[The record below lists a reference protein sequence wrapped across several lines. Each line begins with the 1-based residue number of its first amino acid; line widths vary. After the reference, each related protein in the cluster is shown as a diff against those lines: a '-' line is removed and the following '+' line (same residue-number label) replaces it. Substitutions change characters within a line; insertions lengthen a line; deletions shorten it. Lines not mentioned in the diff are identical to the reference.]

1 MSDPD
6 ETPRRPP
13 RKLDSARAVARLLD
27 RSMRIPGTSLRFGL
41 DPILGLIPGIGDA
54 AGALASGYILYVA
67 WLNGVPGSM
76 IGRMMLNIGVDS
88 LMGAIP
94 VIGDLFDAGWQANA
108 RNVALLE
115 SWLDQDGAQRHH
127 SVAILVGGILGLL
140 ALLAGVAWVLWT
152 ILGAVLQA
160 ATSGGAG
167 SF

>member
-1 MSDPD
+1 MSEHD
-6 ETPRRPP
+6 ETPRRAP
-13 RKLDSARAVARLLD
+13 RNLDSARAVARLLD
-27 RSMRIPGTSLRFGL
+27 RSLRVPGTSLRFGL

-76 IGRMMLNIGVDS
+76 IGRMMLNIGVDA

-115 SWLDQDGAQRHH
+115 RWLDQDGAHRHH
-127 SVAILVGGILGLL
+127 SVAILIGVIVGLL
-140 ALLAGVAWVLWT
+140 ALLAGVGWVLWVV
-152 ILGAVLQA
+152 LGALLQA
-160 ATSGGAG
+160 GTVGGAG
-167 SF
+167 TV

>member
-1 MSDPD
+1 MSERND
-6 ETPRRPP
+6 TPKRPP
-13 RKLDSARAVARLLD
+13 QKLDSARAVARLLD
-27 RSMRIPGTSLRFGL
+27 RSIRVPGTTLRFGL

-76 IGRMMLNIGVDS
+76 IGRMMLNIGIDA

-115 SWLDQDGAQRHH
+115 RWLDRDGAQRHH
-127 SVAILVGGILGLL
+127 SVAILIGVIVGLL

-152 ILGAVLQA
+152 VLGAVLQA
-160 ATSGGAG
+160 ATGAAG
-167 SF
+167 TF